1 MLGTYL
7 KYRLVAIS
15 DLSDLRNKMLL
26 HSKSLNDHH
35 STIYDKIKHM
45 SKVDDLKMLNLNIV
59 YMLLSNFCD
68 LPSPKCG
75 WGNKP
80 NVEDLSQ
87 SVNIERIRIKVNDN
101 LDHEHCDQE
110 NADKIIKGWIAEYGE
125 INRSDIIDLSRGS
138 KINCK
143 YTIHDGFSV
152 TKYSNALSVRK
163 IQNIGTVICEEGK

>member
-15 DLSDLRNKMLL
+15 DLSDLQNKMLL

-80 NVEDLSQ
+80 NVEDLSL
-87 SVNIERIRIKVNDN
+87 SADIERVRIIVNDY
-101 LDHEHCDQE
+101 LDHGHCDQE
-110 NADKIIKGWIAEYGE
+110 NADEIIKRWTESYGE
-125 INRSDIIDLSRGS
+125 INLCDVINLQGES
-138 KINCK
+138 KIKCK
-143 YTIHDGFSV
+143 YIGDEQR
-152 TKYSNALSVRK
+152 NA
-163 IQNIGTVICEEGK
+163 I

>member
-26 HSKSLNDHH
+26 HSKSFNHHH
-35 STIYDKIKHM
+35 SIIYDKIKHM
-45 SKVDDLKMLNLNIV
+45 SNVDDLKMLNLNIV

-80 NVEDLSQ
+80 NVEDLSL
-87 SVNIERIRIKVNDN
+87 SADIERIRIIVNDN
-101 LDHEHCDQE
+101 LDHGHCDQE
-110 NADKIIKGWIAEYGE
+110 NADEIIKGWIAKYGE
-125 INRSDIIDLSRGS
+125 IDRSDIIDLSRES

>member
-7 KYRLVAIS
+7 KYRLIAIS

-26 HSKSLNDHH
+26 HSKSLNHHH
-35 STIYDKIKHM
+35 SAIYDKIKHM
-45 SKVDDLKMLNLNIV
+45 SKEDDLKMLDLNIV
-59 YMLLSNFCD
+59 YMLLTNFCD
-68 LPSPKCG
+68 IPSPSCG

-80 NVEDLSQ
+80 NVEDLSL
-87 SVNIERIRIKVNDN
+87 SANIERIRILVNDY
-101 LDHEHCDQE
+101 LDHGHCDQE
-110 NADKIIKGWIAEYGE
+110 NAGEIIKGWIAEYGE